1 MIYYLM
7 NVMPCFNINSIYFTG
22 LFWTKYGEV
31 FPSVDFLYFS
41 PLTFHGVEMLTNIDW
56 TMHAKATR
64 SMALRS
70 LRHGETETAKR
81 LFQAASRMETIARE
95 AIEVSV
101 ASSPRRSFPEEACG

>member
-31 FPSVDFLYFS
+31 FLSVHFLCFS
-41 PLTFHGVEMLTNIDW
+41 PPNFHGVEMLTHIDW
-56 TMHAKATR
+56 IMHAKATR
-64 SMALRS
+64 SMAFRS

-81 LFQAASRMETIARE
+81 LFQAASRMETIACE
-95 AIEVSV
+95 AIEAPV
-101 ASSPRRSFPEEACG
+101 ADFGVQIKIAQPSP